1 MIMHFNHIPIL
12 WSFSKGGGGMW
23 DDPPPPDLIFDSH
36 VEFELWRY
44 DILRSLIL
52 FDLSDQVL
60 IGNQCYYFQLRFL
73 EM

>member
-12 WSFSKGGGGMW
+12 WPFSKGGQIY
-23 DDPPPPDLIFDSH
+23 LIFDSH
-36 VEFELWRY
+36 VELELWRY